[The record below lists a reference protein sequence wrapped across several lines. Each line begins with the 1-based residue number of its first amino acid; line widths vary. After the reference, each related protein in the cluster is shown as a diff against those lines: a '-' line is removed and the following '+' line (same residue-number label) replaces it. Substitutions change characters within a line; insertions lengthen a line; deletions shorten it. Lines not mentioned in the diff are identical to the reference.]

1 MADPTLTSTTAVVD
15 VATGRLNF
23 KATFPDTSTNDNGA
37 TLAVAYTSG
46 VLGAGGTAYALSP
59 TTDAVALVLVGSLD
73 GIFSWTWNPEGGG
86 GASPIVHPITAAEV
100 TAGASV
106 ITLTGATNLATVG
119 SGARLAARTLRL
131 SAAIATVAGDRV
143 PLQAAT
149 LTTWSL
155 NGTVLVANWVNGNT
169 TFNSSRVYL
178 WNPSVAS
185 GAVTVRVYSMP
196 VASTGSSLLGTRT
209 VGTLGASSGMNV
221 RIKEDILEPLGLP
234 TPFED
239 NGGNL
244 TLEVTIEA
252 LGCSGFTQTFSSTVA
267 YGTTPLTVIP
277 AVAPDSGPC
286 PERSTHS
293 GKHFLLDR
301 ECL

>member
-1 MADPTLTSTTAVVD
+1 M
-15 VATGRLNF
+15 
-23 KATFPDTSTNDNGA
+23 
-37 TLAVAYTSG
+37 
-46 VLGAGGTAYALSP
+46 
-59 TTDAVALVLVGSLD
+59 
-73 GIFSWTWNPEGGG
+73 
-86 GASPIVHPITAAEV
+86 
-100 TAGASV
+100 
-106 ITLTGATNLATVG
+106 
-119 SGARLAARTLRL
+119 
-131 SAAIATVAGDRV
+131 
-143 PLQAAT
+143 
-149 LTTWSL
+149 
-155 NGTVLVANWVNGNT
+155 LVANWVNGNT

-178 WNPSVAS
+178 WNPSAMS
-185 GAVTVRVYSMP
+185 GAITVRVYSMP

-234 TPFED
+234 TPFPD

-277 AVAPDSGPC
+277 AVAPALGPC
-286 PERSTHS
+286 PGKSTHS

-301 ECL
+301 ECV